1 MDKINNFFSLKFKK
15 SFDSLFSDGYY
26 YKSKKIG
33 LRYSKGDDNNYYIG
47 YSIPKS
53 KFPKAVERNLIKRR
67 FKAQVNICSELKK
80 SHPGNFL
87 FIYLDSEVPSS
98 KILSIE
104 IANIAKK
111 LNQST

>member
-1 MDKINNFFSLKFKK
+1 MAYELEWEY
-15 SFDSLFSDGYY
+15 DSLLIYLSDVNIPDYVYTGQNWN
-26 YKSKKIG
+26 
-33 LRYSKGDDNNYYIG
+33 DNKYYIG